1 MCVLQT
7 YRLTHWPWPDISRVA
22 FASKNWDII
31 FQVWCILLLK
41 LFSKIITPFAPGFK
55 QNQTFYIILYI
66 IHTLIPLGRTSSTRY
81 TDRQSLST
89 THLKSQEN
97 MLKIAGF
104 SITPEIEANLRSFQK
119 KYQLEDSELENVVVM
134 ILTQE
139 NANLLN

>member
-1 MCVLQT
+1 M
-7 YRLTHWPWPDISRVA
+7 
-22 FASKNWDII
+22 
-31 FQVWCILLLK
+31 LLK

-89 THLKSQEN
+89 TQEN

-139 NANLLN
+139 NANLLD